1 MKKLLSI
8 LVMLAM
14 VLSFAAASAESIV
27 TPAGQLPI
35 VTEPYTL
42 RVAVPTDAKV
52 ENIKET
58 KLTQ

>member
-27 TPAGQLPI
+27 TPQASCPS
-35 VTEPYTL
+35 
-42 RVAVPTDAKV
+42 
-52 ENIKET
+52 
-58 KLTQ
+58 